1 LGQVF
6 NNLDLMIKDLFFKKN
21 KKFLLLKDIFF
32 ICNSSKIKYPN
43 KKILG
48 LNNLKD
54 SKFTEITFFDSLIY
68 LKDAE
73 STKAFA
79 CIVNIKMQKYLN
91 KNTIPII
98 SKNPLI
104 DFYKIVSL
112 FYPESIND
120 NEKINFISFN
130 KLKKFFNK
138 SIFFGNN
145 CLVEKTVKI
154 GNNTKIGNNVLIKKG
169 VYIGKNCLIGSN
181 VIIENSLIGDNVVIK
196 SGTLIGQTG
205 FGFKFINK
213 KKFKLPHI
221 GRVII
226 ENDVQI
232 GSLCTVDRGSLGDT
246 VIGEFSSIDNQV
258 QIAHNVK
265 IGNYCMV
272 AAQVGI
278 AGSTI
283 IGNHVKIGG
292 QAGLSGHLRIGN
304 NVKIGGKSGVISDI
318 EENNVVMGY
327 PAKNIREFVKTR

>member
-1 LGQVF
+1 
-6 NNLDLMIKDLFFKKN
+6 M
-21 KKFLLLKDIFF
+21 
-32 ICNSSKIKYPN
+32 N

-48 LNNLKD
+48 INNLKD
-54 SKFTEITFFDSLIY
+54 SKSNEITFFDNLNY
-68 LKDAE
+68 LKEAQN
-73 STKAFA
+73 TKAFA
-79 CIVNIKMQKYLN
+79 CIVNEKSQKYLN
-91 KNTIPII
+91 KKTVPII

-112 FYPESIND
+112 FYPESHND
-120 NEKINFISFN
+120 NEQIDFINFS
-130 KLKKFFNK
+130 KLKKYFNK

-145 CLVEKTVKI
+145 CLIEKTVKI
-154 GNNTKIGNNVLIKKG
+154 GSNTKIGNNVLIKKG
-169 VYIGKNCLIGSN
+169 VHIGKNCSIGSN

-232 GSLCTVDRGSLGDT
+232 GSLCTLDRGSLGDT

-265 IGNYCMV
+265 IGNYSIV

-278 AGSTI
+278 AGSTV

-292 QAGLSGHLRIGN
+292 QAGLSGHLIIGS

-318 EENNVVMGY
+318 EDNNIVMGY
-327 PAKNIREFVKTR
+327 PAKNIREFVRTR

>member
-1 LGQVF
+1 MSNTF
-6 NNLDLMIKDLFFKKN
+6 FFKKN
-21 KKFLLLKDIFF
+21 KEFLLLKDIFLL
-32 ICNSSKIKYPN
+32 CNSSKIESPN
-43 KKILG
+43 KKIVG
-48 LNNLKD
+48 INNLKD
-54 SKFTEITFFDSLIY
+54 AKFNEITFFDNLNY
-68 LKDAE
+68 LKEAQN
-73 STKAFA
+73 TKALA
-79 CIVNIKMQKYLN
+79 CIVNEKSQKYLN
-91 KNTIPII
+91 KNIIPVI

-112 FYPESIND
+112 FYPESNNDSEQIDFIN
-120 NEKINFISFN
+120 FN
-130 KLKKFFNK
+130 KLTKSFSK

-145 CLVEKTVKI
+145 CLIEKTVKI
-154 GNNTKIGNNVLIKKG
+154 GSNTKIGNNVLIKKG
-169 VYIGKNCLIGSN
+169 VHIGKNCLIGSN

-196 SGTLIGQTG
+196 SGSLIGQTG

-232 GSLCTVDRGSLGDT
+232 GSLCTLDRGSLGDT
-246 VIGEFSSIDNQV
+246 VIGEFSSVDNQV

-265 IGNYCMV
+265 IGNFCMV

-278 AGSTI
+278 AGSTV
-283 IGNHVKIGG
+283 IGNYVKIGG

-318 EENNVVMGY
+318 EDNNAVMGY